1 MNKNKDLVNIY
12 NAYTDNHQP
21 RSNKITET
29 KINESCNEVSGEE
42 NIDMAKSEV
51 FSIIKT
57 SNDLMNLLANSQ
69 KMEPWMLSK
78 LVKANDYIS
87 SVKSVLE
94 YEDFENYCA
103 QSQEDIADVNDG
115 IMVVSKIKDMLAGED
130 MAVNEQVLKQ
140 IIFNIECLKS

>member
-12 NAYTDNHQP
+12 NVYTGNQQLQN
-21 RSNKITET
+21 NKLEET
-29 KINESCNEVSGEE
+29 KIEESCNEVSGED